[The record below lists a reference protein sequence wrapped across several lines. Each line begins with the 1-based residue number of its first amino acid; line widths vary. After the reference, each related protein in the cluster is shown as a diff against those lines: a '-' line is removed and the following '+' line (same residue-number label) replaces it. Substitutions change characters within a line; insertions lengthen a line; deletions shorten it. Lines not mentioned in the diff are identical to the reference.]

1 MKPKMFVIRLV
12 CSLLLFAFAVILAAF
27 TTVLLSGFGNAV
39 GFAAGGL
46 ILAAGAVLILAVW
59 GVIKS

>member
-27 TTVLLSGFGNAV
+27 TMVLLSGFGNAV
-39 GFAAGGL
+39 GFTAAGV
-46 ILAAGAVLILAVW
+46 ILAAGAALILAVW